1 MRADSIVGNI
11 DHVQEQ
17 TARILQEQERDLLR
31 AFRAR
36 LFDLQAELEKEKAR
50 AEDGA
55 AVWIEK
61 NRQLQKELDWSKEM
75 SERLDRQVQ
84 TLSSENDRLRTQYK
98 TQEEDREY
106 LIKQLVAAK
115 KDNAR
120 LRQDTT
126 HLKEENSSLAADA
139 AQARAATVAQS
150 ATTRLGASA
159 SIMGGLDDTLDE
171 ATAQV
176 LRSVA
181 ADRSHAAGGGALVG
195 GDEARYKD
203 VISRLTRIL
212 DAERRATRAVSVP
225 VLVLHSCL
233 TVHLLLFNSLS
244 AGAPAACG

>member
-1 MRADSIVGNI
+1 MDASGGPGGGERRRFDELENDIVKARAAPQTAASEREQEKHMARLRDLHNSIVGNI

-84 TLSSENDRLRTQYK
+84 TLTAENDRLRTQYK

-106 LIKQLVAAK
+106 LIKQLV
-115 KDNAR
+115 
-120 LRQDTT
+120 
-126 HLKEENSSLAADA
+126 
-139 AQARAATVAQS
+139 
-150 ATTRLGASA
+150 
-159 SIMGGLDDTLDE
+159 
-171 ATAQV
+171 
-176 LRSVA
+176 
-181 ADRSHAAGGGALVG
+181 
-195 GDEARYKD
+195 
-203 VISRLTRIL
+203 
-212 DAERRATRAVSVP
+212 RRA
-225 VLVLHSCL
+225 
-233 TVHLLLFNSLS
+233 
-244 AGAPAACG
+244 

>member
-1 MRADSIVGNI
+1 MARLRELHSSIIGNV

-84 TLSSENDRLRTQYK
+84 TLTVENERLRTQYK

-106 LIKQLVAAK
+106 LIKQLVRRGRRPRRINLRSPK
-115 KDNAR
+115 LAR
-120 LRQDTT
+120 VCRSPQ
-126 HLKEENSSLAADA
+126 
-139 AQARAATVAQS
+139 RR
-150 ATTRLGASA
+150 TTRAC
-159 SIMGGLDDTLDE
+159 
-171 ATAQV
+171 
-176 LRSVA
+176 
-181 ADRSHAAGGGALVG
+181 
-195 GDEARYKD
+195 AR
-203 VISRLTRIL
+203 R
-212 DAERRATRAVSVP
+212 
-225 VLVLHSCL
+225 
-233 TVHLLLFNSLS
+233 
-244 AGAPAACG
+244 

>member
-1 MRADSIVGNI
+1 MDPTGPGERRRFDDLENDIVKARGVPQTAAFEREEEKRMARLRELHSSIIGNV

-84 TLSSENDRLRTQYK
+84 TLTVENERLRTQYK

-106 LIKQLVAAK
+106 LIKQLVRLEPSAHPLALTQVL
-115 KDNAR
+115 AR
-120 LRQDTT
+120 VCR
-126 HLKEENSSLAADA
+126 SP
-139 AQARAATVAQS
+139 RRR
-150 ATTRLGASA
+150 TTRAC
-159 SIMGGLDDTLDE
+159 
-171 ATAQV
+171 
-176 LRSVA
+176 
-181 ADRSHAAGGGALVG
+181 
-195 GDEARYKD
+195 AR
-203 VISRLTRIL
+203 R
-212 DAERRATRAVSVP
+212 
-225 VLVLHSCL
+225 
-233 TVHLLLFNSLS
+233 
-244 AGAPAACG
+244 